1 MKVVASNVARNA
13 SGGFQ
18 LCGGTAATVRRADVS
33 GEIER
38 ARIVMDD
45 KHRPAAGR
53 PKTFD
58 RDRVVGVAMETYW
71 SEGLDGISLNEL
83 CRRSGVSKPGLYRE
97 FGGEDG
103 LMDATL
109 AHYAETVLAPS
120 LGPLMSGRP
129 FDEVL
134 VEVVETLTD
143 IDRAGPAGCLLVRMQ
158 QSPAR
163 LGPTVA
169 ARVDALREGARSA
182 YAVWVDEAKGRGEV
196 PAGISTD
203 VAAVFIDTQC
213 SNLLVQ
219 MALGEDPESLRA
231 QAALAFAG
239 LTGSVPGQA

>member
-1 MKVVASNVARNA
+1 MVDDN
-13 SGGFQ
+13 SG
-18 LCGGTAATVRRADVS
+18 
-33 GEIER
+33 
-38 ARIVMDD
+38 
-45 KHRPAAGR
+45 PAVGR

-58 RDRVVGVAMETYW
+58 RDRVVGVAMESYW
-71 SEGLDGISLNEL
+71 REGVDGISLNEL
-83 CRRSGVSKPGLYRE
+83 CRRAGVSKPGLYRE

-120 LGPLMSGRP
+120 LEPIMSGRP
-129 FDEVL
+129 FVEVL
-134 VEVVETLTD
+134 TEVVETLTD
-143 IDRAGPAGCLLVRMQ
+143 VNRAGPAGCLLVRMQ

-163 LGPTVA
+163 LGPMVT
-169 ARVDALREGARSA
+169 ARVDALREGARAA
-182 YAVWVDEAKGRGEV
+182 YAAWVDEAKGRGEV
-196 PAGISTD
+196 PVGIPTE

-239 LTGSVPGQA
+239 LTGFAPGQR

>member
-1 MKVVASNVARNA
+1 MVDDN
-13 SGGFQ
+13 SG
-18 LCGGTAATVRRADVS
+18 
-33 GEIER
+33 
-38 ARIVMDD
+38 
-45 KHRPAAGR
+45 PAVGR

-58 RDRVVGVAMETYW
+58 RDRVVGVAMESYW
-71 SEGLDGISLNEL
+71 REGVDGISLNEL
-83 CRRSGVSKPGLYRE
+83 CRRAGVSKPGLYRE

-120 LGPLMSGRP
+120 LEPIMSRRP
-129 FDEVL
+129 FVEVL
-134 VEVVETLTD
+134 TEVVETLTD
-143 IDRAGPAGCLLVRMQ
+143 VNRAGPAGCLLVRMQ

-163 LGPTVA
+163 LGPTVT
-169 ARVDALREGARSA
+169 ARVDALREGARAA
-182 YAVWVDEAKGRGEV
+182 YAAWVDEAKGRGEV
-196 PAGISTD
+196 PVGIPTE

-239 LTGSVPGQA
+239 LTGFAPGQR